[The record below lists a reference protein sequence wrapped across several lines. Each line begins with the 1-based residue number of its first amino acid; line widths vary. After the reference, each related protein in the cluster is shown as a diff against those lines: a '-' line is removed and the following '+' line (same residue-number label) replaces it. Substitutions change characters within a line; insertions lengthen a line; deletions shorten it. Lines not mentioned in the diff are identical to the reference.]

1 MTTRVDNSPFTAQ
14 TVIAASGYGLH
25 QVLYTTALGQEGYK
39 DQNGLGKSPGNV
51 FDPQISLDLGTEYLA
66 RMFVQT
72 DGTEQSDY
80 IGRQDLQ
87 FQFAPALRAFNA
99 SLRDGFTV
107 VVPFCSIRPCRDR
120 ATTRCNWLISN
131 GVGGR
136 RLVQNDAGRHPVSS
150 P

>member
-1 MTTRVDNSPFTAQ
+1 M
-14 TVIAASGYGLH
+14 IAASGYGLH
-25 QVLYTTALGQEGYK
+25 QVLYTTAVGQEGYK
-39 DQNGLGKSPGNV
+39 DQNGLGKSPSNM
-51 FDPQISLDLGTEYLA
+51 FDPQTSLDLGTEYLA

-107 VVPFCSIRPCRDR
+107 VDAKNICPTPPPTQKTLRNNTCMPSKYVI
-120 ATTRCNWLISN
+120 
-131 GVGGR
+131 VGY
-136 RLVQNDAGRHPVSS
+136 
-150 P
+150 